1 MLLLPLKDGELLL
14 LELSLVLGEA
24 VDEPVEPLV
33 EEPVLPDP
41 PTLCDDDCAIA
52 AAENANIAASA
63 AVERVFN
70 IVASPLEGSGT
81 KTASWLTQAPCR
93 QDDVSEGRHSPEVN
107 ASLPHRHAG
116 RASPSQAGLRD
127 TRR

>member
-1 MLLLPLKDGELLL
+1 MLLLPLKDGELL

-52 AAENANIAASA
+52 AAENANIAASV

-81 KTASWLTQAPCR
+81 KTASGV
-93 QDDVSEGRHSPEVN
+93 D
-107 ASLPHRHAG
+107 ASAV
-116 RASPSQAGLRD
+116 PSG
-127 TRR
+127 